1 MPLFFQGEILPVG
14 FSLLTPSRRAAVLAK
29 TPRSLITG
37 VVASPT
43 GFCFAAID
51 PEDLNAFYIF
61 SYRENN
67 GSTKKHRHIFKSA
80 VNLIDGR
87 RMIKP
92 TMRKVKN
99 GSIVWGE
106 SGVVDSTT
114 TFARAVVQLLAQNL
128 DLVSDSNPVLRRL
141 LEGLSCS
148 QACLVGARDAGGIPL
163 AQVIRNAEILRDL
176 PPIMHI
182 GPACAGGGSALD
194 FPDGRYYNLEK
205 SYCDHKN
212 FDLQTDALRREGC
225 EDPNEYKEVFVE
237 YLACGE
243 EVFNSL
249 FTPVYMAKY
258 NPDETASSK
267 TSASISTSSSG
278 APTTTTPGSQ
288 LSMAD
293 FFKSTPSPRSTP
305 SSTMASA
312 STSASASASASA
324 SVSASTSA
332 SASASA
338 SVSEAKR
345 NKRKQSMAAFSR
357 LGESLKKNKGKGPA
371 EPYDSADEFSM

>member
-176 PPIMHI
+176 PSIMHI
-182 GPACAGGGSALD
+182 GPSCAGGGSALD

-212 FDLQTDALRREGC
+212 FDLKTDALRREGC

-249 FTPVYMAKY
+249 FTPEYMAKY

-305 SSTMASA
+305 SSTMAS
-312 STSASASASASA
+312 
-324 SVSASTSA
+324 VSASTSA

-338 SVSEAKR
+338 LASASTSEAKR
-345 NKRKQSMAAFSR
+345 NKRKQSMDAFSR
-357 LGESLKKNKGKGPA
+357 LGESLKKGKGKRTA
-371 EPYDSADEFSM
+371 EQYDSADDFVM